1 MDATAPAAPP
11 ATDMVEWELTILS
24 ALADL
29 GFELARLFQAEGI
42 AALQRGDIDR
52 ALVMERRFSH
62 MALGVRRA
70 IALKMRMRQEREKA
84 GREAESA
91 PRQAAPASRPQPATI
106 QDTGPAAAAAPEA
119 DAGET
124 AQPTVDPAPSGRER
138 PHADRPDK
146 VLPLD
151 ALVRSFCRTLGF
163 SPADA
168 ARAAAV
174 VAARQ
179 TDAATEDDGAGAEP
193 SDGPARMP
201 GVPWVASPPS
211 GPSMPGQAAP
221 SPSGGTGPP
230 ADPG

>member
-1 MDATAPAAPP
+1 MDATAPTAPP
-11 ATDMVEWELTILS
+11 AAALTATDMVEWELKMLS

-29 GFELARLFQAEGI
+29 GLELARLFQAEAI
-42 AALQRGDIDR
+42 AAFQRGDIDR
-52 ALVMERRFSH
+52 ALVLERRFSH

-70 IALKMRMRQEREKA
+70 IALRMRLREEQEKA
-84 GREAESA
+84 RREAESA

-138 PHADRPDK
+138 THADRPDK

-151 ALVRSFCRTLGF
+151 ALVRNFCRTLGF

-168 ARAAAV
+168 ARAAALV
-174 VAARQ
+174 MAGPA
-179 TDAATEDDGAGAEP
+179 DAGAEDDGADAEP

-201 GVPWVASPPS
+201 GVPWVASPPGRPPS
-211 GPSMPGQAAP
+211 GPPMPGQAAP
-221 SPSGGTGPP
+221 PDTG
-230 ADPG
+230 